1 MRIQSLTTS
10 LTLLGAL
17 ALGACTQTDYVERNP
32 VNPPPDASSGFLGYY
47 DAATHQTTCGNCHV
61 SHQTQ
66 WSATAHANAWAALP
80 ADAPAY
86 CVGCHTVNG
95 HGNGIDSA
103 AGYLKVKTT
112 AYQDVQCES
121 CHGPGETHANNPD
134 GGTFPLPHIGLGDTA
149 ASCASCHSGI
159 HTPFAEE
166 WAQSGHADS
175 VGMDHPATTAGC
187 QGCHD
192 GRAAIL
198 KLNGGH
204 TTRYVDSVGT
214 KTIVCVVC
222 HDPHGSP
229 NDKQLRA
236 PIDTPDPTRN
246 LCMQCHLRNSTPSV
260 TYTRGSRGAHAAQ
273 GPILM
278 GEGAG
283 WIPVG
288 FYFDST
294 GMYSSHGSTAN
305 PRLCAGCHVTRIT
318 VSDSNGLIFQ
328 STGHL
333 FRPIPCVDGTGK
345 PLADNSCAYTS
356 TARNWSACT
365 NAGCHASASVAAG
378 FFNNERATV
387 KAYNDQLWKDVNG
400 NKVLDAFPTD
410 SGYIP
415 MVYASTPSAFNGSNG
430 VSVAEGALFNVQ
442 MFSEQTLYDHS
453 DGSYG
458 VHNPFFYQALLA
470 ATIDAMKT
478 TYSLPAPPPALQA
491 EMTKALSRSGVR
503 YTPPA
508 PAASRVVAGQ

>member
-61 SHQTQ
+61 SHQAK
-66 WSATAHANAWAALP
+66 WSATAHATAWAALP

-86 CVGCHTVNG
+86 CAGCHTVNG

-103 AGYLKVKTT
+103 AGYLKVQTT
-112 AYQDVQCES
+112 AYHDVQCES

-134 GGTFPLPHIGLGDTA
+134 GGTVPLPHIGLGDSA
-149 ASCASCHSGI
+149 ASCASCHSGT
-159 HTPFAEE
+159 HTPYAEE
-166 WAQSGHADS
+166 WGQSGHADS

-187 QGCHD
+187 QGCHE
-192 GRAAIL
+192 GKAAIL
-198 KLNGGH
+198 KLNGGQ
-204 TTRYVDSVGT
+204 TTRFVDSVGT

-246 LCMQCHLRNSTPSV
+246 LCMQCHLRGTTPSV
-260 TYTRGSRGAHAAQ
+260 SYTRGSRGAHAAQ

-283 WIPVG
+283 WIPPNFFV
-288 FYFDST
+288 DT
-294 GMYSSHGSTAN
+294 AGMYTSHGSAAN
-305 PRLCAGCHVTRIT
+305 PRLCAGCHVNRIT
-318 VSDSNGLIFQ
+318 VSDSNGFLFQ

-333 FRPIPCVDGTGK
+333 FRPVPCVDGTGK

-356 TARNWSACT
+356 TARNWTACT
-365 NAGCHASASVAAG
+365 NAGCHADATVVSG
-378 FFNNERATV
+378 LFNNERNTV
-387 KAYNDQLWKDVNG
+387 RGLVRQLWYDVNG

-410 SGYIP
+410 SGYLP
-415 MVYASTPSAFNGSNG
+415 QVYASTPSAFNGTNG
-430 VSVAEGALFNVQ
+430 VSTAEGALFNAT
-442 MFSEQTLYDHS
+442 MFAEVTQYDHA

-458 VHNPFFYQALLA
+458 VHNPLYYEALLSA
-470 ATIDAMKT
+470 SIDAVKT
-478 TYSLPAPPPALQA
+478 TYGLPAPPPAIQA

-503 YTPPA
+503 YAPPA
-508 PAASRVVAGQ
+508 PAAGRVVAGQ